1 MVFFMSEFLI
11 KITDNE
17 FNLLKNFI
25 YNKCGIVL
33 SEQKKSLV
41 EGRLQRLLKDKSFT
55 NFKQYY
61 EYVSGDLS
69 GNAIVD
75 LINNITTNHTFF
87 NRENQHFDFLF
98 KNALPEIIKNLKEKK
113 TNDLRIWSAGC
124 SSGEEPYTI
133 MTMMLDFFGS
143 DYSYWD
149 AGILATDISEKVLT
163 IAKTGIYSDEKIS
176 ELPAFLKQKYF
187 KKLPNNL
194 WKVIDSVKN
203 EIKFAKFNLMNPQ
216 FVFKKKFHII
226 FCRNVMIYFDQKTR
240 DELISKFYSVMED
253 GGYFFIGHS
262 ESLGRDTQFKYIKP
276 SVYKKEL

>member
-1 MVFFMSEFLI
+1 MSEFLI

-17 FNLLKNFI
+17 FNLLRDFI

-41 EGRLQRLLKDKSFT
+41 EGRLQKLLKDKGFT

-61 EYVSGDLS
+61 EYVAGDLS
-69 GNAIVD
+69 GNAIGD

-98 KNALPEIIKNLKEKK
+98 KTALPEIIKNLKERKI
-113 TNDLRIWSAGC
+113 NDLRIWSAGC

-143 DYSYWD
+143 DYSLWD

-163 IAKTGIYSDEKIS
+163 IAKTGVYSDEKIND
-176 ELPAFLKQKYF
+176 LPAFLKQKYF
-187 KKLPNNL
+187 KKLPNNY
-194 WKVIDSVKN
+194 WKVIDNVKN

-240 DELISKFYSVMED
+240 EELISKFYSVMED

>member
-1 MVFFMSEFLI
+1 MSEFLI

>member
-1 MVFFMSEFLI
+1 MSEFLI
-11 KITDNE
+11 KIGDNE
-17 FNLLKNFI
+17 FNLLRNFI

-41 EGRLQRLLKDKSFT
+41 EGRLQRLLKDKAFT
-55 NFKQYY
+55 NFRQYY
-61 EYVSGDLS
+61 EYVAADLS
-69 GNAIVD
+69 GNAIGD

-98 KNALPEIIKNLKEKK
+98 KTALPEIIKNLKEKK
-113 TNDLRIWSAGC
+113 INDLRIWSAGC

-143 DYSYWD
+143 EYSLWD
-149 AGILATDISEKVLT
+149 AGILATDISDKVLT
-163 IAKTGIYSDEKIS
+163 IAKTGIYSDERIS

-194 WKVIDSVKN
+194 WKVIDTVKN